1 MHRHQRRDSAEL
13 FVSTSHDPL
22 LRLPLSRSQYML
34 SRSRYMLCRSQYIL
48 CRPQYILCRSST
60 FVTHTQCH
68 RHPIK
73 IENSH
78 TRAVGTNK
86 SQHSHS
92 DARGVGGQVVAYQ
105 RKPIPRM
112 QQLCISLL
120 SGLVS

>member
-1 MHRHQRRDSAEL
+1 MWSMHRHQRRDSAEL

-22 LRLPLSRSQYML
+22 LRLPLSRSQFML
-34 SRSRYMLCRSQYIL
+34 RRSRYMLCRSQYIL

-86 SQHSHS
+86 SQQSS
-92 DARGVGGQVVAYQ
+92 EACLRPACEFTEITYTLGWAG
-105 RKPIPRM
+105 
-112 QQLCISLL
+112 S
-120 SGLVS
+120 